1 MSVLEQI
8 YKDFGVPYSKENPS
22 KSLSSIPEKINP
34 NADGLLSMYPEIIY
48 DYQEEEVSKEKGIL
62 SYEEIMERYS
72 IGFNDVFEDDVRAI
86 EVVSES
92 GEVNI
97 LGTLGNISLI
107 KGKAKSRKSFL
118 VNLII
123 SSVLGNDESS
133 KIRGSEVASKH
144 ILYFDTE
151 QGKSHVAKALNR
163 IKAKSNLEYDIE
175 NLSTFTLREQ
185 TPNKRLEYIDCVIKN
200 TNDIGLI
207 IIDGVKDLVTSINDE
222 RESTEVSSKLL
233 KWSTEY
239 NCHIMVVLHENPSN
253 DKSRGHIGTELTNKA
268 ETVLQVAVDSN
279 NPDVSIVRA
288 SACRNIE
295 FEEFAFEIKEN
306 LPYILDD
313 YSIDKKPSK
322 TALNDLPDKDK
333 FDLFTEAFKNNKEF
347 KRSELLDVLRTM
359 LYKGFKE
366 IKNKGKNEITP
377 FIRYGLDN
385 GMILQEGNRQPYR
398 LNKEFSHS

>member
-1 MSVLEQI
+1 MSILDQI
-8 YKDFGVPYSKENPS
+8 YTDFGIPNSLENPS

-62 SYEEIMERYS
+62 SYEVIMERYS
-72 IGFNDVFEDDVRAI
+72 IGFNDVFEEAIRAI

-144 ILYFDTE
+144 VLYFDTE
-151 QGKSHVAKALNR
+151 QGKSHVVKALNR
-163 IKAKSNLEYDIE
+163 IKTKSNLEYDIE

-185 TPNKRLEYIDCVIKN
+185 TPNERLECIDCVIKN

-288 SACRNIE
+288 SACRNKE
-295 FEEFAFEIKEN
+295 FDDFAFEIVEG
-306 LPYILDD
+306 LPHIIDGYN
-313 YSIDKKPSK
+313 IDKKPSK

-347 KRSELLDVLRTM
+347 KRSELLDE
-359 LYKGFKE
+359 LYTKLKKSFKE
-366 IKNKGKNEITP
+366 IKNKGKNEINTL
-377 FIRYGLDN
+377 IRYGLDN
-385 GMILQEGNRQPYR
+385 GMLIQDGNRQPYR
-398 LNKEFSHS
+398 LNKDYTSS